1 MTTDDTV
8 KQEMRL
14 LAIEYMLMEI
24 YNLVLVSSD
33 TPEPVVEGFEQRLLE
48 NVDRITSVVAD
59 DPAMADH
66 AAAELRDALA
76 DLMTGA
82 RQMRLQ

>member
-1 MTTDDTV
+1 MTTDDPV

-24 YNLVLVSSD
+24 YNLVLVASD

-48 NVDRITSVVAD
+48 NADRITSVVP
-59 DPAMADH
+59 DPAKADH

-76 DLMTGA
+76 DLITGA